1 MYGKGM
7 GKCKTCIHPIENHCA
22 DDQWCPKCNEV
33 GHDIELNDEL
43 KNTELV
49 DGWFGKL
56 NKYKSKLS
64 CDWICPKCKL
74 FNSKTID
81 RCCFCNTSAQQGVP

>member
-1 MYGKGM
+1 MGMYGKGM

-49 DGWFGKL
+49 DG
-56 NKYKSKLS
+56 
-64 CDWICPKCKL
+64 
-74 FNSKTID
+74 
-81 RCCFCNTSAQQGVP
+81 